1 MRFLVFSLLLFSLYV
16 HASEVA
22 LSQEEQRYI
31 EAHPIVRVHN
41 EMDWA
46 PFNFYED
53 GRAQGLSIDV
63 MNLIAQKV
71 GLKVA
76 YITGYSWNEFLTMMQ
91 ENRLDVML
99 NIVKNDDRENYL
111 LFTTPYQS
119 VAHCVVVRND
129 APWKI
134 ETIHDILDKN
144 IAIEEGFFN
153 HHYLKEHYPNTRLT
167 LKKDT
172 LSTLQSI
179 AYNETDLTVGLVPV
193 ETYMIKR
200 YGLSNLKVIGI
211 SDEELF
217 APKDLRI
224 ATSIHNPIL
233 IGILQ
238 KGLDAIDQEER
249 NRIVNL
255 WVNTNVEKIMNWNL
269 LFKILFFFLLILA
282 GTLFWTWR
290 VKRIQKE
297 LADSNFLMHN
307 LLNAIPNPLFYKDAN
322 GVFLGFN
329 QAYEEAFGI
338 DSTRFIGK
346 TVLELDYLPPED
358 RLKYHQEDMR
368 VIQHTL
374 SLKREQDMVFHDGA
388 VHHTLY
394 SVNGFKTLKGKPGGL
409 IGIFADIS
417 HQKKIQHELEIS
429 RHEVE
434 ESHKAMKDSI
444 EYASLIQH
452 SLLPN
457 HTLLHRFFSDY
468 CLLWQPKDIVGGD
481 IYFMEEFD
489 DGNTLL
495 VMMMDCTG
503 HGVAGAFVTMLVKA
517 VERQIIATIR
527 HQHERISPAK
537 ILGIFNQSIKH
548 LLNQHDATAINN
560 AGFDGAV
567 LLYDKINARITFAG
581 ACLPLFC
588 LQADG
593 TLSIL
598 QGDKHSVGYKQ
609 SQTEYVFREH
619 VLSVEQ
625 GMRFYITSDGFW
637 DQNGGEKGFP
647 FGKSRFIDLLKQHY
661 QEPFADQEEIFIKT
675 LHAYQGSEIRSD
687 DIMLIGLKI

>member
-1 MRFLVFSLLLFSLYV
+1 MRLILFSLLFYSLFV
-16 HASEVA
+16 HASEVT

-31 EAHPIVRVHN
+31 KAHPMIRVHN
-41 EMDWA
+41 EIDWA

-53 GRAQGLSIDV
+53 GRAQGLSIDL

-91 ENRLDVML
+91 NNQLDVML
-99 NIVKNDDRENYL
+99 NIVKNENREKYL

-134 ETIHDILDKN
+134 ETIQDILDKN
-144 IAIEEGFFN
+144 IAMEEGFFN
-153 HHYLKEHYPNTRLT
+153 HHYLKEHYPSVRLT

-179 AYNETDLTVGLVPV
+179 AYSETDLTVGLVPV

-224 ATSIHNPIL
+224 ATSVSNPIL
-233 IGILQ
+233 LGILQ

-269 LFKILFFFLLILA
+269 LFKILFVFCLILA

-307 LLNAIPNPLFYKDAN
+307 LLNAIPNPIFYKDVN
-322 GVFLGFN
+322 GAFLGFN

-338 DSTRFIGK
+338 DSRNFIGK
-346 TVLELDYLPPED
+346 TVLDLDYLPRED
-358 RLKYHQEDMR
+358 RLKYHEEDMR
-368 VIQHTL
+368 VIQQTL
-374 SLKREQDMVFHDGA
+374 SLKREQKMVFHDG
-388 VHHTLY
+388 VLHHTLY
-394 SVNGFKTLKGKPGGL
+394 SVNGFKMLNGKPGGL

-429 RHEVE
+429 RQEVAS
-434 ESHKAMKDSI
+434 SHKAIKDSI

-457 HTLLHRFFSDY
+457 HTLFRRFFSDY
-468 CLLWQPKDIVGGD
+468 CVLWQPKDIVGGD
-481 IYFMEEFD
+481 IYFMEEFN
-489 DGNTLL
+489 DGNELL

-527 HQHERISPAK
+527 HQEERISPAK
-537 ILGIFNQSIKH
+537 ILGIFNRSIKH

-567 LLYDKINARITFAG
+567 FLYDKANARITFSG
-581 ACLPLFC
+581 ACLPLFYI
-588 LQADG
+588 QTDG
-593 TLSIL
+593 TLNII

-609 SQTEYVFREH
+609 SQAEYVFSEH
-619 VLSVEQ
+619 VLPVEQ
-625 GMRFYITSDGFW
+625 GMRLYITSDGYL
-637 DQNGGEKGFP
+637 DQNGGKKGFP
-647 FGKSRFIDLLKQHY
+647 FGKSRFTDLLTKHS
-661 QEPFADQEEIFIKT
+661 QESFADQQEIFIDT
-675 LHAYQGSEIRSD
+675 LHAYQGDEIRND
-687 DIMLIGLKI
+687 DIMLIGFKI